1 MNDTERLVVEYAQI
15 LSMTPVNM
23 TDDLEQRLNA
33 VFSPK
38 QVVELTQT
46 IAWENCRA
54 RFNRGFR
61 IEPDGYTIDQLEQA
75 GSSS

>member
-1 MNDTERLVVEYAQI
+1 
-15 LSMTPVNM
+15 MTPVAM

-33 VFSPK
+33 TFSPK
-38 QVVELTQT
+38 QVVELTHT

-61 IEPDGYTIDQLEQA
+61 IEPDGYTIGELERPEPA
-75 GSSS
+75 S

>member
-1 MNDTERLVVEYAQI
+1 MVEYAHT

-23 TDDLEQRLNA
+23 TDDLERRLNET
-33 VFSPK
+33 FSPK
-38 QVVELTQT
+38 QVVELTHT

-61 IEPDGYTIDQLEQA
+61 IGPDGYARSELEPSEA
-75 GSSS
+75 AS